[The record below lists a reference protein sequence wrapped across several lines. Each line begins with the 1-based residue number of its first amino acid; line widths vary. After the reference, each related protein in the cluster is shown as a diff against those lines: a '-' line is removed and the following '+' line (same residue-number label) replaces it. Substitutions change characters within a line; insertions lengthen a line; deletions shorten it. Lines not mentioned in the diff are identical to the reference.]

1 MAFLAVRF
9 AAVFF
14 VAFLAADFLA
24 VFFAVDFLA
33 VFFAAFFAGRFAAAF
48 FTDFLAVRFAAVFL
62 VARFAVFLAGR
73 FAAAFFAA
81 TSSSQICRAQ
91 PVAERVAVNTVPRI
105 AHKRHHNWEI
115 FPPRVANIFCNFSLC
130 PLSICISRRFCITAH
145 R

>member
-1 MAFLAVRF
+1 AFLAGRF
-9 AAVFF
+9 LAA
-14 VAFLAADFLA
+14 AFLAGRFLA
-24 VFFAVDFLA
+24 AAFLAGRFLAA

-91 PVAERVAVNTVPRI
+91 PVAERVAVHTVPRI
-105 AHKRHHNWEI
+105 ARKRHHNWEI
-115 FPPRVANIFCNFSLC
+115 FPPRVANIFCDLSLW
-130 PLSICISRRFCITAH
+130 PLSICILCRFSVIAH
-145 R
+145 W

>member
-1 MAFLAVRF
+1 
-9 AAVFF
+9 
-14 VAFLAADFLA
+14 
-24 VFFAVDFLA
+24 
-33 VFFAAFFAGRFAAAF
+33 
-48 FTDFLAVRFAAVFL
+48 L

-115 FPPRVANIFCNFSLC
+115 FSPRVANIFL
-130 PLSICISRRFCITAH
+130 RFFAMSTFDFDFAPFLHHCASVMQ
-145 R
+145 